1 MRAELGRAWPFS
13 SVVAA
18 NGHEISDES
27 DITTERRSPG
37 VLETLARYARL
48 LVSVPFNLRGGV
60 GSPHK
65 ALAIK
70 YRAGGRSPAGY

>member
-1 MRAELGRAWPFS
+1 MRAELGRARPFS

>member
-1 MRAELGRAWPFS
+1 VRCEGRLSRSVLGEPGGYAP
-13 SVVAA
+13 
-18 NGHEISDES
+18 GPPD
-27 DITTERRSPG
+27 PG

>member
-1 MRAELGRAWPFS
+1 LRLW
-13 SVVAA
+13 
-18 NGHEISDES
+18 
-27 DITTERRSPG
+27 